1 MTNMIAGT
9 NILILVI
16 LLIRKIFWKKCS
28 PNVIYFLWIFV
39 AIRML
44 LPVNIP
50 LELPGNAFS
59 KMVVMDS
66 GKENGF
72 RGDAFSQNG
81 SILEAE
87 NDVESENFIDK
98 NNEAHIPGI
107 IEENKGEEVKDKTQK
122 DIDEE
127 TEGKIETAVSE
138 IVDESVNV
146 GVEFE
151 GLVSRTILLTLWCT
165 GSLLFALYFF
175 VVNKNLF
182 RNIEKKKIGITEG
195 NIEVFEVEGYNCLCG
210 IRKPRIF
217 LSPEIANNPVYKKYV
232 IMHELE
238 HHRVK
243 DNFWLL
249 IRTVCVTVQ
258 WFNPFVWIAYFKM
271 REDCELACDYRVLS
285 KLNKEE
291 KSVYGKALLY
301 IFEANQKTVSMSSS
315 MGREKSIIKKRIK
328 SIFKKRNAEAYLVPV
343 AVTCI
348 ITILAFVQPTIAQ
361 ETLQKVNGAE
371 VTNREVAGIGEI
383 IEQDKKENNF
393 DVSASDSVE
402 ESIEKEYEIL
412 VENKKDLERGINL
425 HYSNCY
431 TTDMKRGSN
440 HYWIDEDG
448 VLWGEGTSEYGQL
461 GIIKKDVSVVGEPVM
476 IAENVMHVDFSGE
489 YFVIYLTKDYELYG
503 LGASPAG
510 ILTPFG
516 DWNFDVIDLEVITKP
531 VLLMKNVVYAKTGY
545 TSIIALLENGDVYV
559 LGNNDHVMIGNTK
572 YIAPQKVMENVKYV
586 TTYFHTYAAIDEN
599 NDLWAWGHNELGQCG
614 IGVYSANVASP
625 QKIMEDVECVW
636 MGNIGFHSADD
647 VKKYDNLVVLKKD
660 GSFLACGEGI
670 GESRLV
676 ERVDDEVYENV
687 EVISTEYLCK
697 VKIKEYNPPSLEEV
711 QLLWTEAELKHFL
724 ESNGVEYGVV
734 YTGEE
739 GYLTY
744 MTKQEKWEFVFNEK
758 GQLAKITSYKNDE
771 MEKNRLKEMDTFEEV
786 IECYGDDYKK
796 TDLGYGHM
804 FMDYERDDYDFRV
817 LVYSGWGCSQFS
829 KVLKGFHE
837 E

>member
-9 NILILVI
+9 NILILLI

-39 AIRML
+39 AIRVL

-59 KMVVMDS
+59 KMFVMDS
-66 GKENGF
+66 CMENGF
-72 RGDAFSQNG
+72 RGDAFFQNG

-87 NDVESENFIDK
+87 DDVESENFIDK
-98 NNEAHIPGI
+98 NSETPIPGI
-107 IEENKGEEVKDKTQK
+107 IEVNKGEEVKDKTQK

-127 TEGKIETAVSE
+127 TEGKIKTDVSE
-138 IVDESVNV
+138 IVDESVNI
-146 GVEFE
+146 GIEFE
-151 GLVSRTILLTLWCT
+151 GLVSRTILLTLWFT
-165 GSLLFALYFF
+165 GSFLFALYFF

-195 NIEVFEVEGYNCLCG
+195 NIEVFEVEGYNCLYG

-217 LSPEIANNPVYKKYV
+217 LSPEIANNPVYKEYV
-232 IMHELE
+232 LMHELE
-238 HHRVK
+238 HHRTK

-249 IRTVCVTVQ
+249 VRTVCVTIQ
-258 WFNPFVWIAYFKM
+258 WFNPLVWIAYFKM

-285 KLNKEE
+285 RLKKEE
-291 KSVYGKALLY
+291 KGIYGKALLY
-301 IFEANQKTVSMSSS
+301 ILESNQKTVSMASS
-315 MGREKSIIKKRIK
+315 MGREKNLIKKRIK
-328 SIFKKRNAEAYLVPV
+328 SIFKKRKAEAYLVPFV
-343 AVTCI
+343 VTCI
-348 ITILAFVQPTIAQ
+348 VTVLAFVQPTIVQ
-361 ETLQKVNGAE
+361 EMPQKVNGAE
-371 VTNREVAGIGEI
+371 LANQEVAGIGDK
-383 IEQDKKENNF
+383 IEQAQKENNS

-431 TTDMKRGSN
+431 ITDMKRGSN
-440 HYWIDEDG
+440 HYWIDENG

-461 GIIKKDVSVVGEPVM
+461 GITKKDVSVVGKPVK
-476 IAENVMHVDFSGE
+476 IAENVIHVDFSGE
-489 YFVIYLTKDYELYG
+489 YFVIYLTADHELYG

-516 DWNFDVIDLEVITKP
+516 EWNFEVIDLEVITKP

-559 LGNNDHVMIGNTK
+559 LGNNDHVIISNTK

-614 IGVYSANVASP
+614 IGVYIANVASP
-625 QKIMEDVECVW
+625 QKIMEDVECAW
-636 MGNIGFHSADD
+636 MGAIGFNTADM

-670 GESRLV
+670 GESRLI

-687 EVISTEYLCK
+687 EVISTEYLRP
-697 VKIKEYNPPSLEEV
+697 VNIKEYHRPSLKEV
-711 QLLWTEAELKHFL
+711 QLLWSEKELKEFL
-724 ESNGVEYGVV
+724 ENNGVEYGVV

-739 GYLTY
+739 AYLTY
-744 MTKQEKWEFVFNEK
+744 MTKQEKCEFVFNKK
-758 GQLAKITSYKNDE
+758 GQLAKITSYQNDE
-771 MEKNRLKEMDTFEEV
+771 MEKGKLKEMDTFEKV
-786 IECYGDDYKK
+786 IEYYGDDYKK
-796 TDLGYGHM
+796 IDLGYGHM
-804 FMDYERDDYDFRV
+804 FMDYERGDYDFRV
-817 LVYSGWGCSQFS
+817 LVYSDWGCSQFS
-829 KVLKGFHE
+829 KVLKGFYE
-837 E
+837 

>member
-1 MTNMIAGT
+1 MIVGSG
-9 NILILVI
+9 ILILVI
-16 LLIRKIFWKKCS
+16 LLIRRIFWKKCS

-39 AIRML
+39 AFRIL

-50 LELPGNAFS
+50 LEVSGYPLAKTF
-59 KMVVMDS
+59 VMDFDIES
-66 GKENGF
+66 GLEEGYLGEEDVVISKEAEENIQVEDREEIKQHTGNEF
-72 RGDAFSQNG
+72 QVILNESNKNNIDIQSQKITNDKSEI
-81 SILEAE
+81 SILAKFFTMMKSI
-87 NDVESENFIDK
+87 VHKQTMF
-98 NNEAHIPGI
+98 
-107 IEENKGEEVKDKTQK
+107 Q
-122 DIDEE
+122 
-127 TEGKIETAVSE
+127 AVW
-138 IVDESVNV
+138 
-146 GVEFE
+146 F
-151 GLVSRTILLTLWCT
+151 T
-165 GSLLFALYFF
+165 GSFLFALYFF

-182 RNIEKKKIGITEG
+182 KGIKKKKIGTEG
-195 NIEVFEVEGYNCLCG
+195 NIEVFEVEGYNCLYG

-232 IMHELE
+232 MMHELE
-238 HHRVK
+238 HHRTK

-249 IRTVCVTVQ
+249 VRTVCVTVQ
-258 WFNPFVWIAYFKM
+258 WFNPLVWIAYFKM

-285 KLNKEE
+285 KLKKEE
-291 KSVYGKALLY
+291 KSIYGKALLY
-301 IFEANQKTVSMSSS
+301 ILESNQKTVSMASS
-315 MGREKSIIKKRIK
+315 MGREKNLIKKRIK
-328 SIFKKRNAEAYLVPV
+328 SIFKKRKAEAYLVPFV
-343 AVTCI
+343 VTCI
-348 ITILAFVQPTIAQ
+348 VTVLAFVWPTIAQ
-361 ETLQKVNGAE
+361 ETEQVRIEEDTVISTDFEKE
-371 VTNREVAGIGEI
+371 VV
-383 IEQDKKENNF
+383 
-393 DVSASDSVE
+393 
-402 ESIEKEYEIL
+402 EKEYEII

-431 TTDMKRGSN
+431 ITDMKRGSN

-461 GIIKKDVSVVGEPVM
+461 GIIKKDVSVVGEPVI
-476 IAENVMHVDFSGE
+476 IAENVIHVDFSGE
-489 YFVIYLTKDYELYG
+489 YFVIYLTKDHELYG

-531 VLLMKNVVYAKTGY
+531 VLLMKDVVYARAGE
-545 TSIIALLENGDVYV
+545 TSIITLLENGDVYV
-559 LGNNDHVMIGNTK
+559 LGNNDHIMIGNTK
-572 YIAPQKVMENVKYV
+572 YIAPQKVMEKAKYV
-586 TTYFHTYAAIDEN
+586 TTYFHTYAVIDEN

-670 GESRLV
+670 GESRLI

-697 VKIKEYNPPSLEEV
+697 VKIKEYNPPSLQEV
-711 QLLWTEAELKHFL
+711 QLLWTEAELKDFL

-739 GYLTY
+739 AYLTY

-771 MEKNRLKEMDTFEEV
+771 MEK
-786 IECYGDDYKK
+786 
-796 TDLGYGHM
+796 
-804 FMDYERDDYDFRV
+804 
-817 LVYSGWGCSQFS
+817 
-829 KVLKGFHE
+829 
-837 E
+837 

>member
-1 MTNMIAGT
+1 MINMIVGSG
-9 NILILVI
+9 ILILVI
-16 LLIRKIFWKKCS
+16 LLIRRIFWKKCS

-39 AIRML
+39 AFRIL

-50 LELPGNAFS
+50 LEVSGYPLAKTF
-59 KMVVMDS
+59 VMDFDIES
-66 GKENGF
+66 GLEEGYLGEKDVVISKEAEENIQVEDREEIKQHTGNEF
-72 RGDAFSQNG
+72 QVILNESNKNNIDIQSQKITNDRSEI
-81 SILEAE
+81 SILAKFFTMMKSI
-87 NDVESENFIDK
+87 VHKQTMF
-98 NNEAHIPGI
+98 
-107 IEENKGEEVKDKTQK
+107 Q
-122 DIDEE
+122 
-127 TEGKIETAVSE
+127 AVW
-138 IVDESVNV
+138 
-146 GVEFE
+146 F
-151 GLVSRTILLTLWCT
+151 T
-165 GSLLFALYFF
+165 GSFLFALYFF

-182 RNIEKKKIGITEG
+182 KGIKKKKIGTEG
-195 NIEVFEVEGYNCLCG
+195 NIEVFEVEGYNCLYG

-232 IMHELE
+232 MMHELE
-238 HHRVK
+238 HHRTK

-249 IRTVCVTVQ
+249 VRTVCVTVQ
-258 WFNPFVWIAYFKM
+258 WFNPLVWIAYFKM

-285 KLNKEE
+285 KLKKEE
-291 KSVYGKALLY
+291 KSIYGKALLY
-301 IFEANQKTVSMSSS
+301 ILESNQKTVSMASS
-315 MGREKSIIKKRIK
+315 MGREKNLIKKRIK
-328 SIFKKRNAEAYLVPV
+328 SIFKKRKAEAYLVPFV
-343 AVTCI
+343 VTCI
-348 ITILAFVQPTIAQ
+348 VTVLAFVRPTIAQ
-361 ETLQKVNGAE
+361 ETEQVRIEEDTVISTDFEKE
-371 VTNREVAGIGEI
+371 VV
-383 IEQDKKENNF
+383 
-393 DVSASDSVE
+393 
-402 ESIEKEYEIL
+402 EKEYEII

-431 TTDMKRGSN
+431 ITDMKRGSN

-461 GIIKKDVSVVGEPVM
+461 GIIKKDVSVVGEPVI
-476 IAENVMHVDFSGE
+476 IAENVIHVDFSGE
-489 YFVIYLTKDYELYG
+489 YFVIYLTKDHELYG

-531 VLLMKNVVYAKTGY
+531 VLLMKDVVYARAGE

-559 LGNNDHVMIGNTK
+559 LGNNDHIMIGNTK
-572 YIAPQKVMENVKYV
+572 YIAPQKVMEKAKYV
-586 TTYFHTYAAIDEN
+586 TTYFHTYAVIDEN

-676 ERVDDEVYENV
+676 NRVDDQVYENV
-687 EVISTEYLCK
+687 EVISTEDLRP
-697 VKIKEYNPPSLEEV
+697 VNIKEYHRPSLKEV
-711 QLLWTEAELKHFL
+711 QLLWSEVELKEFL
-724 ESNGVEYGVV
+724 ESNGVDYGVV

-739 GYLTY
+739 AYLTY

-771 MEKNRLKEMDTFEEV
+771 MEK
-786 IECYGDDYKK
+786 
-796 TDLGYGHM
+796 
-804 FMDYERDDYDFRV
+804 
-817 LVYSGWGCSQFS
+817 
-829 KVLKGFHE
+829 
-837 E
+837 